1 MAMKQNAAEKR
12 EALFEKL
19 KAKGVSPE
27 RQSYLR
33 KVARDGASP
42 DIIKRLR
49 TDMKK
54 EMSVQ
59 DIADLFGISRQG
71 VYHHIKGDSAQLD
84 QADRATLKEL
94 RPFVVPA
101 HQQQCSLYN
110 NLTAHMK
117 YALNP
122 DPSEFGKRRWYDLWH
137 WWKSLDAAEIIVHDP
152 EQSANDVAQCG
163 GWRREARVPADGD
176 LIVRPHTEPTK
187 EQQRVLSCKIGEEA
201 LDKHP
206 EPKMSA

>member
-1 MAMKQNAAEKR
+1 MSKNAAEKR

-19 KAKGVSPE
+19 KTKGVSPE
-27 RQSYLR
+27 RLRYLR
-33 KVARDGASP
+33 KIADDGASP

-71 VYHHIKGDSAQLD
+71 VYHHIKGDASQLD
-84 QADRATLKEL
+84 QGDRGSLKEL
-94 RPFVVPA
+94 RPFTVPP

-110 NLTAHMK
+110 YITAHMK

-122 DPSEFGKRRWYDLWH
+122 DPANFTPVRWRELTH
-137 WWKSLDAAEIIVHDP
+137 WWETLDKNEIIVHDP
-152 EQSANDVAQCG
+152 EQPGNEVAQCG
-163 GWRREARVPADGD
+163 GWRLEDREKDDGD
-176 LIVRPHTEPTK
+176 LIVRPHGKPSA
-187 EQQRVLSCKIGEEA
+187 QQRKVFSRKVIEKGLKQGNE
-201 LDKHP
+201 
-206 EPKMSA
+206 